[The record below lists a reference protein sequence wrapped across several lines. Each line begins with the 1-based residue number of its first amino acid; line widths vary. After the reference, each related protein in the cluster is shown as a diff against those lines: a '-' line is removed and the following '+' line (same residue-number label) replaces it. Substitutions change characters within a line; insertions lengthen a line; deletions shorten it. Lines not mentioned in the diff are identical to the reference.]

1 MRRMKIVGRPVGDVV
16 LAVKS
21 TALAATL
28 LALAGHASA
37 QSPAAI
43 QAPAEPPAVS
53 SKVWIGHYAEYEEY
67 LRTAPI
73 DRLTDIPV
81 GVTRPRRAYFAPG
94 GLARSAAV
102 KDLPPGV
109 RGGFWDSYKSE
120 IAAYELDRLLG
131 LDMVPPTVE
140 RRVGHDL
147 ASVQLWVEGCRV
159 IKDVDQNAPHDPVPW
174 NREIYR
180 QRVFD
185 NLIANID
192 DNAGN
197 ILVDPLWNMILIDHS
212 RCFFSDS
219 MPFEKQMSHVD
230 RPLFEKLKA
239 LDEASVTA
247 RLKPWVLSGSVVRQ
261 VLKRRDKI
269 VAHFEARARELGED
283 KVFTP

>member
-1 MRRMKIVGRPVGDVV
+1 MNRPMLAAAAV
-16 LAVKS
+16 LAVVP
-21 TALAATL
+21 
-28 LALAGHASA
+28 SA
-37 QSPAAI
+37 PLQSPSAVPAPA
-43 QAPAEPPAVS
+43 QAPAAS

-73 DRLTDIPV
+73 ERLTDVPV
-81 GVTRPRRAYFAPG
+81 GVTHPRRAYFAPG

-109 RGGFWDSYKSE
+109 RRGFWESYKSE

-140 RRVGHDL
+140 RRVGRDL
-147 ASVQLWVEGCRV
+147 VSVQLWVEGCRV
-159 IKDVDQNAPHDPVPW
+159 IKDVDQNAPHDPVTW
-174 NREIYR
+174 DRQNYR

-197 ILVDPLWNMILIDHS
+197 ILVDPAWNLILIDHS
-212 RCFFSDS
+212 RCFASDA

-230 RPLFEKLKA
+230 RPLFDRLKA
-239 LDEASVTA
+239 LDEASVMA
-247 RLKPWVLSGSVVRQ
+247 RLKPWLLSAGTVRQ
-261 VLKRRDKI
+261 LLKRRDKI
-269 VAHFEARARELGED
+269 VAHVEARVRELGED
-283 KVFTP
+283 KVFIP

>member
-1 MRRMKIVGRPVGDVV
+1 VR
-16 LAVKS
+16 S
-21 TALAATL
+21 TALAAAL
-28 LALAGHASA
+28 LALAGQASA
-37 QSPAAI
+37 QVPADVPAT
-43 QAPAEPPAVS
+43 APGPAVS

-73 DRLTDIPV
+73 ERLTDVPV
-81 GVTRPRRAYFAPG
+81 GVTHPRRAYFASG

-109 RGGFWDSYKSE
+109 RGGFWESYKSE

-147 ASVQLWVEGCRV
+147 ASVQLWVERCRV
-159 IKDVDQNAPHDPVPW
+159 VKDVDQNAPHDAGPW
-174 NREIYR
+174 NRENYR

-185 NLIANID
+185 GLIANID

-219 MPFEKQMSHVD
+219 MPFEKVMTHID

-239 LDEASVTA
+239 LDEASVVA
-247 RLKPWVLSGSVVRQ
+247 RLKPWVLSGSAARQ

-269 VAHFEARARELGED
+269 VAHFEARVRELGEGA
-283 KVFTP
+283 VFIP